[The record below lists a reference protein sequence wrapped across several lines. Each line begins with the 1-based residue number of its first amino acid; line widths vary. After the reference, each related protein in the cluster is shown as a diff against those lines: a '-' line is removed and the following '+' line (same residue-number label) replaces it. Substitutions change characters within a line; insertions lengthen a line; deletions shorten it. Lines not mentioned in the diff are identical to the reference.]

1 MRCRALL
8 VLALCWV
15 PLARANLLPNL
26 YLFSE
31 RPPPVP
37 LALGSVL
44 YYFYQDDYPATLQ
57 EALYVEHRF
66 GTNVPGRD
74 LLLLAKGSAALGLGM
89 LNQARIWLAEV
100 DTKRLPPNALPRLHL
115 AMARVAFLDGD
126 DVLCGQYLNELSPEL
141 DARPDVNYLRV
152 ELARRAHDLRAMAT
166 SLARLPEETPFWFF
180 GWHNYAVTARELH
193 ELDTA
198 ASAFDR
204 VASARPR
211 DELGRDIVVRAA
223 LEGAM
228 LRFQQ
233 SDVAGATRRLDAI
246 PVTGSYGRMALA
258 QRANLAMAAD
268 DYHTAARVFANLA
281 GNQADRW
288 DSHRVDAL
296 IGVAFAMER
305 TSGGAAALD
314 RYNDASAQLS
324 DRLQGL
330 NGLDTGL
337 ADRAWLELLAD
348 VSHGTAVT
356 DTTRLKEM
364 DGKFSGVDWL
374 AWLSD
379 RDTQRHLAGWRRLS
393 AMTKRIAVLRESAA
407 ALGEAAVEQERRVA
421 SANERLQG
429 DAVVNKMQ
437 QQLATLD
444 AMDARLQALRAPS
457 SSLDDAAFKSRIA
470 ALATKEE
477 ASQLANLERMRLL
490 ATRTDKPE
498 LLKRIARLQGV
509 VSWNVADEAAARI
522 WAQEKVRRA
531 LAGKVDALSSRAARI
546 TTAETERAAQVGAA
560 AKVASFGTD
569 LLAIADRTEILTN
582 ERAQALTDRLRER
595 IRKDRDDTRKQL
607 TYAQLAVA
615 RITDQALTSGRSAP

>member
-204 VASARPR
+204 VHRHARGMHSAATSSCAPHWKARCCAFSNPMLPVPHGAWMQSPSLAVMAVWRWPSAR
-211 DELGRDIVVRAA
+211 
-223 LEGAM
+223 
-228 LRFQQ
+228 
-233 SDVAGATRRLDAI
+233 
-246 PVTGSYGRMALA
+246 
-258 QRANLAMAAD
+258 
-268 DYHTAARVFANLA
+268 
-281 GNQADRW
+281 
-288 DSHRVDAL
+288 
-296 IGVAFAMER
+296 
-305 TSGGAAALD
+305 TSP
-314 RYNDASAQLS
+314 
-324 DRLQGL
+324 
-330 NGLDTGL
+330 
-337 ADRAWLELLAD
+337 
-348 VSHGTAVT
+348 
-356 DTTRLKEM
+356 
-364 DGKFSGVDWL
+364 
-374 AWLSD
+374 
-379 RDTQRHLAGWRRLS
+379 WRR
-393 AMTKRIAVLRESAA
+393 MTTTPLRGCLPIWREIRPIVGTHIAS
-407 ALGEAAVEQERRVA
+407 
-421 SANERLQG
+421 
-429 DAVVNKMQ
+429 M
-437 QQLATLD
+437 
-444 AMDARLQALRAPS
+444 P
-457 SSLDDAAFKSRIA
+457 
-470 ALATKEE
+470 
-477 ASQLANLERMRLL
+477 
-490 ATRTDKPE
+490 
-498 LLKRIARLQGV
+498 
-509 VSWNVADEAAARI
+509 
-522 WAQEKVRRA
+522 
-531 LAGKVDALSSRAARI
+531 
-546 TTAETERAAQVGAA
+546 
-560 AKVASFGTD
+560 
-569 LLAIADRTEILTN
+569 
-582 ERAQALTDRLRER
+582 
-595 IRKDRDDTRKQL
+595 
-607 TYAQLAVA
+607 
-615 RITDQALTSGRSAP
+615 